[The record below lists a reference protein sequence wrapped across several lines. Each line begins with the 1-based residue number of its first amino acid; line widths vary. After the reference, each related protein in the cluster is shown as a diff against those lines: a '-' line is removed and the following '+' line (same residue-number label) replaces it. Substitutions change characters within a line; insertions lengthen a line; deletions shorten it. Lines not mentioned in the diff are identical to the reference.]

1 MPVYI
6 SSPHEYYSTIR
17 SIYIY
22 VNVPGVENQTTWEIR
37 DFLIVVV
44 VLMTLISMSVVFS
57 LLWVYTQGFGVAAK
71 STQECR
77 HADPTAVVAFHQTD
91 IGEYLRSEEMLI

>member
-1 MPVYI
+1 MGNKGFPCGTHDTYQY
-6 SSPHEYYSTIR
+6 EC
-17 SIYIY
+17 
-22 VNVPGVENQTTWEIR
+22 GV
-37 DFLIVVV
+37 FP
-44 VLMTLISMSVVFS
+44 S
-57 LLWVYTQGFGVAAK
+57 LGTQGFGVAAK

>member
-1 MPVYI
+1 MTLSIPVYI

-17 SIYIY
+17 SIYSLY
-22 VNVPGVENQTTWEIR
+22 VFVPGVENQTTWEIR

-44 VLMTLISMSVVFS
+44 VQYEYGVFPS
-57 LLWVYTQGFGVAAK
+57 LGTQGFGVAAK